1 MDKYKIITNIGRG
14 SSGEVFLARNNDI
27 KKTVAIKKIV
37 IDESRKSR
45 SKKSV
50 TREANIMLLLDH
62 VHIVKCYEW
71 FLDNNDLMISMIL
84 EFCNG
89 GSLQERIVSTMKKQ
103 EHFSNQLV
111 GKWTAQ
117 ITSAVAYIHQQRILH
132 RDLKSE
138 NVFLLKDDTIKLGDF
153 GISKD
158 LNHTLDKASTCVG
171 TPCYLSPE
179 LCQDVPYSFKSDVW
193 ALGCLVYE
201 VVMLKPA
208 FDAANLISLFH
219 KIVNCKFEPVHQNCP
234 LKNFISSI
242 LVADSALRPS
252 ASQLLKSDCLSPY
265 LVHIGQSESSEE
277 IATSVT
283 SQGFCEDDWSKLDD
297 MLRTGTD
304 QGDLFATSETILA
317 PNYDDVESDLSSCCS
332 SINNTELNDVESTS
346 ESESF
351 TENTASLSNT
361 LNSSKGLEDEI
372 PEVIEQF
379 EENKSNATVSCSKLP
394 GSVWLHSKRAQALRQ
409 KSSVSGSTKL
419 VTGVQRQKVNG
430 VSAAQS
436 LVINPPAKQ
445 AKNFQNVTNYDIK
458 SHIKKAPV
466 TRKVTRRIV
475 TRDRNEPITNTE
487 KVMRDLPG
495 SAWLYGGLKRR
506 KNESSDK
513 ASGDHQQNPGG
524 CHGSSSLLRESFHGD
539 GDNEYI
545 YDEDDFEED
554 IDDEAVNSPSK
565 TASSIEVIKKNC
577 IETIGEEKYKD
588 LCTMIENG
596 LKIEQVQQ
604 KSPKIDNEIIQ
615 TCFLIIK

>member
-1 MDKYKIITNIGRG
+1 
-14 SSGEVFLARNNDI
+14 
-27 KKTVAIKKIV
+27 
-37 IDESRKSR
+37 
-45 SKKSV
+45 
-50 TREANIMLLLDH
+50 
-62 VHIVKCYEW
+62 
-71 FLDNNDLMISMIL
+71 MISMIL

-138 NVFLLKDDTIKLGDF
+138 NVFLLKFGLVLCTHTVINYSLRFNFCIWKNYTNFYHHRDDTIKLGDF

-252 ASQLLKSDCLSPY
+252 ASQLLKSECLSPY
-265 LVHIGQSESSEE
+265 LVHIGQSENSEE

-332 SINNTELNDVESTS
+332 SMLVFVVFICLK
-346 ESESF
+346 
-351 TENTASLSNT
+351 
-361 LNSSKGLEDEI
+361 NS
-372 PEVIEQF
+372 
-379 EENKSNATVSCSKLP
+379 
-394 GSVWLHSKRAQALRQ
+394 
-409 KSSVSGSTKL
+409 
-419 VTGVQRQKVNG
+419 
-430 VSAAQS
+430 
-436 LVINPPAKQ
+436 
-445 AKNFQNVTNYDIK
+445 
-458 SHIKKAPV
+458 
-466 TRKVTRRIV
+466 
-475 TRDRNEPITNTE
+475 
-487 KVMRDLPG
+487 
-495 SAWLYGGLKRR
+495 
-506 KNESSDK
+506 
-513 ASGDHQQNPGG
+513 
-524 CHGSSSLLRESFHGD
+524 
-539 GDNEYI
+539 YI
-545 YDEDDFEED
+545 
-554 IDDEAVNSPSK
+554 S
-565 TASSIEVIKKNC
+565 
-577 IETIGEEKYKD
+577 
-588 LCTMIENG
+588 
-596 LKIEQVQQ
+596 
-604 KSPKIDNEIIQ
+604 
-615 TCFLIIK
+615 